1 MRICFINPTKVL
13 RRPIVE
19 LTNLLAKKGHKITLV
34 YPEDQK
40 RPLKNYHFTALLN
53 NKNIALKPI
62 SSFDIEALRYSL
74 PNPSSL
80 IKTCSEAL
88 KTDDLVHIWEY
99 YYPLSITP
107 LILKHLK
114 KYKAK
119 VILTTDGLV
128 GYTYKPNFLL
138 SSIFRLYTYLLKDL
152 LFKTP
157 DKITFYF
164 NALKDQA
171 KKLSLP
177 IKKILIIP
185 TGINLEKFNI
195 KSSNIRKE
203 FKINKEKTLI
213 TFIGM
218 LTERKRPIMAI
229 EATKR
234 LRKKY
239 NIHTLIVGE
248 GYLNKILKQKAKG
261 IKEIT
266 FTGNRNDIPNI
277 LKETDILFNPGIGEG
292 LPGVVMEAS
301 ASKVPSVASRE
312 GGTPDI
318 VIHKKTG
325 LLCSLN
331 NEEEFYKNLEM
342 LVKDKNLRKKYGLNA
357 YNHIK
362 KFSWD
367 KVIKKYEQLYKSLKS

>member
-1 MRICFINPTKVL
+1 MKICFINPTRVL

-19 LTNLLAKKGHKITLV
+19 LTSLLAKKGHKITLV
-34 YPEDQK
+34 YPDDPEK
-40 RPLKNYHFTALLN
+40 PLKNYHFTTLLN
-53 NKNIALKPI
+53 NKDIALKPI
-62 SSFDIEALRYSL
+62 PSFDIGALRYSL
-74 PNPSSL
+74 PNLHYL
-80 IKTCSEAL
+80 IKICSEAL
-88 KTDDLVHIWEY
+88 KTNDIVHIWEY

-107 LILKHLK
+107 LILKHIK
-114 KYKAK
+114 RSKAK
-119 VILTTDGLV
+119 IILTTDGLV

-138 SSIFRLYTYLLKDL
+138 SSIFRLYTNLSKDL

-164 NALKDQA
+164 NELKEQA
-171 KKLSLP
+171 KKLDLP

-185 TGINLEKFNI
+185 TGINLKKFNV
-195 KSSNIRKE
+195 KKSNIRKE
-203 FKINKEKTLI
+203 FKIDKKKILI

-218 LTERKRPIMAI
+218 LTERKRPSMAI
-229 EATKR
+229 EAAKR

-248 GYLNKILKQKAKG
+248 GYLNKGLKQKAEG

-266 FTGNRNDIPNI
+266 FAGNRKDIPNI

-301 ASKVPSVASRE
+301 ASKVPSISSRE
-312 GGTPDI
+312 GGTPYI
-318 VIHKKTG
+318 KIHKKTG
-325 LLCSLN
+325 LLCNLN

-367 KVIKKYEQLYKSLKS
+367 EVIKKYEKLYKSLK

>member
-1 MRICFINPTKVL
+1 MKICFINPTKVL

-19 LTNLLAKKGHKITLV
+19 LTSLLAKKGHKITLI
-34 YPEDQK
+34 YPEDKK

-88 KTDDLVHIWEY
+88 KTNDIVHIWEY
-99 YYPLSITP
+99 YYPLSIAP

-119 VILTTDGLV
+119 IVLTTDGLV

-138 SSIFRLYTYLLKDL
+138 TSIFRLYTTLLKDL

-171 KKLSLP
+171 KKLNLP
-177 IKKILIIP
+177 MKKILVIP

-195 KSSNIRKE
+195 KSSDIRKE
-203 FKINKEKTLI
+203 FKINKEKILI

-239 NIHTLIVGE
+239 NIHTLIAGE
-248 GYLNKILKQKAKG
+248 GYLDKILKQKAKG

-266 FTGNRNDIPNI
+266 FTGNRNDIPDI
-277 LKETDILFNPGIGEG
+277 LKETDVLFSPGIGEG

-325 LLCSLN
+325 LLCNLN
-331 NEEEFYKNLEM
+331 NEEEFYKNLEV

-367 KVIKKYEQLYKSLKS
+367 KIIKRYEKLYNNLK

>member
-1 MRICFINPTKVL
+1 MKICFINPTKVL

-19 LTNLLAKKGHKITLV
+19 LTSLLAKKGHKITLI
-34 YPEDQK
+34 YPEDKK

-88 KTDDLVHIWEY
+88 KTNDIVHIWEY
-99 YYPLSITP
+99 YYPLSIAP

-119 VILTTDGLV
+119 IVLTTDGLV

-138 SSIFRLYTYLLKDL
+138 TSIFRLYTTLLKDL
-152 LFKTP
+152 LFKTQ
-157 DKITFYF
+157 DKI
-164 NALKDQA
+164 
-171 KKLSLP
+171 
-177 IKKILIIP
+177 
-185 TGINLEKFNI
+185 
-195 KSSNIRKE
+195 
-203 FKINKEKTLI
+203 LI

-239 NIHTLIVGE
+239 NIHTLIAGE
-248 GYLNKILKQKAKG
+248 GYLDKILKQKAKG

-266 FTGNRNDIPNI
+266 FTGNRNDIPGI
-277 LKETDILFNPGIGEG
+277 LKETDILFSPGIGEG

-325 LLCSLN
+325 LLCNLN
-331 NEEEFYKNLEM
+331 NEEEFYKNLEL

-367 KVIKKYEQLYKSLKS
+367 KIIKRYEKLYNNLK

>member
-53 NKNIALKPI
+53 NKNIA
-62 SSFDIEALRYSL
+62 
-74 PNPSSL
+74 SL